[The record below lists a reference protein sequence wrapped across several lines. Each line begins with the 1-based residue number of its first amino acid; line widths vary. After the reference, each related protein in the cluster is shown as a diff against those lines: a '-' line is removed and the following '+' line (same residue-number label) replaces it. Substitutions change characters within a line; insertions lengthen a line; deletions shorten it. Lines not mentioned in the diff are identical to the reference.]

1 MPEISRFFG
10 IVVAMYYKDHGPPHF
25 HAKYSGQTG
34 VFSIEDLKLIEG
46 QLPKR
51 VISLVLEWAFEHRR
65 ELMNNWDRAALK
77 QPLRE
82 IQPLE

>member
-34 VFSIEDLKLIEG
+34 VFSIEDLQLIEG
-46 QLPKR
+46 RSIAEESHL
-51 VISLVLEWAFEHRR
+51 LGFG
-65 ELMNNWDRAALK
+65 MGT
-77 QPLRE
+77 
-82 IQPLE
+82 